1 MSGGKRRVV
10 ACEVCGTEVIIPDR
24 VVLLHGKK
32 NMHCPT
38 CDTQTRFAKVE
49 RKGA

>member
-1 MSGGKRRVV
+1 MSERKRRVV

-32 NMHCPT
+32 IMHCPT
-38 CDTQTRFAKVE
+38 CDNERRFAKVE
-49 RKGA
+49 RKDA